1 MESHFNDIKLKF
13 EKYNDLYP
21 NIASLWIV
29 YSEEMLK
36 QYKRF
41 NASVEHSLSILE
53 TGSVNDLSIDTI
65 ATLYTIGKQPNINSI
80 DNSEDDE
87 DSEDN
92 EDRKDSENSKD
103 NKN

>member
-13 EKYNDLYP
+13 EKYTDLYP
-21 NIASLWIV
+21 NITSLWIV

-36 QYKRF
+36 QYKQF

-53 TGSVNDLSIDTI
+53 TGAVNDLSIDTI
-65 ATLYTIGKQPNINSI
+65 ATLYTIGKQPNTNRI

-87 DSEDN
+87 DSED
-92 EDRKDSENSKD
+92 SENSKD
-103 NKN
+103 NKK